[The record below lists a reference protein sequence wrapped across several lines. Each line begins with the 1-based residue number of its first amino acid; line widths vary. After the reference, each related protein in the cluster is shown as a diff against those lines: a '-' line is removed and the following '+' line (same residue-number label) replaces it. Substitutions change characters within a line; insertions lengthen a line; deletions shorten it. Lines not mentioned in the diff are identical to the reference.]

1 MANNDKTI
9 KQGRFKKLWGMIR
22 GRYGYEPDLSTP
34 LETLPLSLIF
44 IKIARFVLGV
54 FSLGGFMLSED
65 SLRNLFSPFLL
76 PLAIGFLVS
85 IVVNLIFYLIAILP
99 ALFIRFKMYK
109 SPAGT
114 LSAILITTALTIIHL
129 LELSTYA
136 GISLQPGTSY
146 IEYHLQIARFS
157 SATTWT
163 TLISIYGI
171 YKILKTPDK
180 ETFETGLAQNSER
193 WQHIHKDDKGRGC

>member
-9 KQGRFKKLWGMIR
+9 KQGRFKKLWGMIQ

-34 LETLPLSLIF
+34 LWTLPLLLIF
-44 IKIARFVLGV
+44 IKIAGFVLGV
-54 FSLGGFMLSED
+54 FSLGGFIISED
-65 SLRNLFSPFLL
+65 SLRNFFSPFLL

-85 IVVNLIFYLIAILP
+85 IVLNLMFYLIAILP
-99 ALFIRFKMYK
+99 ALFIRFKMFK

-114 LSAILITTALTIIHL
+114 LSAVLVTTALTLIHL

-136 GISLQPGTSY
+136 WFFLRPGTSY
-146 IEYHLQIARFS
+146 IDYHLQMARLS

-180 ETFETGLAQNSER
+180 ETFETLQMGKASKAL
-193 WQHIHKDDKGRGC
+193 

>member
-9 KQGRFKKLWGMIR
+9 RQGRFKKLWGMIQ

-34 LETLPLSLIF
+34 LWTLPLMLIF
-44 IKIARFVLGV
+44 IKIAGFVFGV
-54 FSLGGFMLSED
+54 FSLGGFTLSGD
-65 SLRNLFSPFLL
+65 LPRNFLSPFFL

-85 IVVNLIFYLIAILP
+85 IVLNLIFYLIAILP

-114 LSAILITTALTIIHL
+114 LSAVLVTTALTIIHL
-129 LELSTYA
+129 LELSTYV
-136 GISLQPGTSY
+136 GFSLQPGTSY
-146 IEYHLQIARFS
+146 IDYHLQMARFT

-180 ETFETGLAQNSER
+180 ETFETLQMGKASKTL
-193 WQHIHKDDKGRGC
+193 